1 MISLSRKLLITGVT
15 AAAAL
20 AITACTPPNENDSDV
35 KVDTATGVAAPTT
48 ETTARTT
55 DAEETTTEGTTT
67 AVAIADLPGYIDCVA
82 APTREP
88 QVISLN
94 CADNSDQLTA
104 IEWVSWD
111 EDGATGSGTRIVTTA
126 VGEQEVIEDV
136 DVELSAVTETSQGL
150 VFSQV
155 EVDGQVV
162 AL

>member
-1 MISLSRKLLITGVT
+1 MTSLSRKLLITGVT

-20 AITACTPPNENDSDV
+20 AITACTPPNENDSDA

-48 ETTARTT
+48 ETSARTT
-55 DAEETTTEGTTT
+55 TTAGTTT
-67 AVAIADLPGYIDCVA
+67 AIASAELPGYIDCVA

-88 QVISLN
+88 QMISLN

-111 EDGATGSGTRIVTTA
+111 EDGATGSGTRILTTT

>member
-1 MISLSRKLLITGVT
+1 MTSLSRKLQLTGVT

-20 AITACTPPNENDSDV
+20 AITACTPPNENDSDA

-48 ETTARTT
+48 ETSARTT
-55 DAEETTTEGTTT
+55 TTAGTTT
-67 AVAIADLPGYIDCVA
+67 AIASAELPGYIDCVA

-111 EDGATGSGTRIVTTA
+111 EDGATGSGTRILTTT

>member
-1 MISLSRKLLITGVT
+1 MTSLSRKLLITGVT

-20 AITACTPPNENDSDV
+20 AITACTPPNENDSDA

-48 ETTARTT
+48 ETSARTT
-55 DAEETTTEGTTT
+55 TTAGTTT
-67 AVAIADLPGYIDCVA
+67 AIASAELPGYIDCVA

-111 EDGATGSGTRIVTTA
+111 EDGATGTGTRIVTAT
-126 VGEQEVIEDV
+126 VGEEEVTEDV
-136 DVELSAVTETSQGL
+136 EVELSAVTETSQGL

>member
-1 MISLSRKLLITGVT
+1 MTSLSRKLLITGVT

-20 AITACTPPNENDSDV
+20 AITACTPPNENDSDA

-48 ETTARTT
+48 ETSARTT
-55 DAEETTTEGTTT
+55 TTAGTTT
-67 AVAIADLPGYIDCVA
+67 ATASAELPGYIDCVA

-111 EDGATGSGTRIVTTA
+111 EDGATGSGTRILTTT

>member
-1 MISLSRKLLITGVT
+1 MTSLSRKLLITGVT

-20 AITACTPPNENDSDV
+20 AITACTPPNENDSDA

-48 ETTARTT
+48 ETSARTT
-55 DAEETTTEGTTT
+55 TTAGTTT
-67 AVAIADLPGYIDCVA
+67 AIASAELPGYIDCVA

-111 EDGATGSGTRIVTTA
+111 EDGATGSGTRILTTT

>member
-1 MISLSRKLLITGVT
+1 MTSLSRKLLITGVT

-20 AITACTPPNENDSDV
+20 AITACTPPNQNDSDV

-55 DAEETTTEGTTT
+55 GAEGTTT
-67 AVAIADLPGYIDCVA
+67 AVAVADLPGYIDCVA

-111 EDGATGSGTRIVTTA
+111 EDGATGSGTRIITTT

>member
-1 MISLSRKLLITGVT
+1 MTSLSRKLLITGVT

-20 AITACTPPNENDSDV
+20 AITACTPPNENDSDA

-48 ETTARTT
+48 ETSARTT
-55 DAEETTTEGTTT
+55 TTAGTTT
-67 AVAIADLPGYIDCVA
+67 AIASAELPGYIDCVA

-111 EDGATGSGTRIVTTA
+111 EDGATGTGTRIVTAT
-126 VGEQEVIEDV
+126 VGEEEVIEDV

>member
-1 MISLSRKLLITGVT
+1 MTSLSRKLLITGVT

-20 AITACTPPNENDSDV
+20 AITACTPPNENDSDA

-48 ETTARTT
+48 ETSARTT
-55 DAEETTTEGTTT
+55 TTAGTTT
-67 AVAIADLPGYIDCVA
+67 AIASAELPGYIDCVA

-111 EDGATGSGTRIVTTA
+111 EDGATGTGTRIVTAT

>member
-1 MISLSRKLLITGVT
+1 MTSLSRKLLITGVT

-20 AITACTPPNENDSDV
+20 AITACAPTNENDSDA

-48 ETTARTT
+48 ETSARTT
-55 DAEETTTEGTTT
+55 TTAGTTT
-67 AVAIADLPGYIDCVA
+67 AIASAELPGYIDCVA

-111 EDGATGSGTRIVTTA
+111 EDGATGSGTRILTTT

>member
-1 MISLSRKLLITGVT
+1 MTSLSRKLLITGVT

-20 AITACTPPNENDSDV
+20 AITACTPPNENDSDA

-48 ETTARTT
+48 ETSARTT
-55 DAEETTTEGTTT
+55 TTAGTTT
-67 AVAIADLPGYIDCVA
+67 AIASAELPGYIDCVA

-88 QVISLN
+88 QVISLD

-111 EDGATGSGTRIVTTA
+111 EDGATGTGTRIVTAT
-126 VGEQEVIEDV
+126 VGDEEVIEDV

>member
-1 MISLSRKLLITGVT
+1 MTSLSRKLLITGVT

-20 AITACTPPNENDSDV
+20 AITACTPPNENDSDA
-35 KVDTATGVAAPTT
+35 KVDTATGVAAPTS
-48 ETTARTT
+48 ETSARTT
-55 DAEETTTEGTTT
+55 TTAATTT
-67 AVAIADLPGYIDCVA
+67 AVASADLPGYIDCVA
-82 APTREP
+82 APTQEP
-88 QVISLN
+88 EVISLN

-104 IEWVSWD
+104 IEWESWD
-111 EDGATGSGTRIVTTA
+111 EDGAAGTGTRITTTL

-136 DVELSAVTETSQGL
+136 DVELSVVTETSQGL

>member
-1 MISLSRKLLITGVT
+1 MTSLSRKLLITGVT

-20 AITACTPPNENDSDV
+20 AITACTPPNENDSDA

-48 ETTARTT
+48 ETSARTT
-55 DAEETTTEGTTT
+55 TTAGTTT
-67 AVAIADLPGYIDCVA
+67 AIASAELPGYIDCVA

-111 EDGATGSGTRIVTTA
+111 EDGATGTGTRIVTTT
-126 VGEQEVIEDV
+126 VGDEEVIEDV

>member
-1 MISLSRKLLITGVT
+1 MTSLSRKLLITGVT

-20 AITACTPPNENDSDV
+20 AITACTPPNENDSDA

-48 ETTARTT
+48 ETSARTT
-55 DAEETTTEGTTT
+55 PT
-67 AVAIADLPGYIDCVA
+67 AIASAELPGYIDCVA

-111 EDGATGSGTRIVTTA
+111 EDGATGTGTRIVTAT
-126 VGEQEVIEDV
+126 VGDEEVIEDV

>member
-1 MISLSRKLLITGVT
+1 MTSLSRKLLITGVT

-20 AITACTPPNENDSDV
+20 AITACTPPNENDSDA

-48 ETTARTT
+48 ETSARTT
-55 DAEETTTEGTTT
+55 TT
-67 AVAIADLPGYIDCVA
+67 AIASAELPGYIDCVA

-111 EDGATGSGTRIVTTA
+111 EDGATGTGTRIVTAT
-126 VGEQEVIEDV
+126 VGDEEVIEDV

>member
-1 MISLSRKLLITGVT
+1 MTSLSRKLLITGVT

-20 AITACTPPNENDSDV
+20 AITACTPPNENDSDA

-48 ETTARTT
+48 ETSARTT
-55 DAEETTTEGTTT
+55 TTVGTTT
-67 AVAIADLPGYIDCVA
+67 AIASAELPGYIDCVA

-111 EDGATGSGTRIVTTA
+111 EDGATGTGTRIVTAT
-126 VGEQEVIEDV
+126 VGDEEVIEDV

>member
-1 MISLSRKLLITGVT
+1 MTSLSRKLLITGVT

-20 AITACTPPNENDSDV
+20 AITACTPPNENDSDA

-48 ETTARTT
+48 ETSARTT
-55 DAEETTTEGTTT
+55 TTAGTTT
-67 AVAIADLPGYIDCVA
+67 AIASAELPGYIDCVA

-111 EDGATGSGTRIVTTA
+111 EDGATGTGTRIVTAT
-126 VGEQEVIEDV
+126 VGDEEVIEDV

>member
-1 MISLSRKLLITGVT
+1 MTSLSRKLLITGVT

-20 AITACTPPNENDSDV
+20 AITACTPPNENDSDA

-48 ETTARTT
+48 ETSARTT
-55 DAEETTTEGTTT
+55 TTAGTTT
-67 AVAIADLPGYIDCVA
+67 AIASAELPGYIDCVA

-111 EDGATGSGTRIVTTA
+111 EDGATGTGTRIITA
-126 VGEQEVIEDV
+126 TVGDEEVIEDV

>member
-1 MISLSRKLLITGVT
+1 MTSLSRKLLITGVT

-20 AITACTPPNENDSDV
+20 AITACTPPNENDSDA

-48 ETTARTT
+48 ETSARTT
-55 DAEETTTEGTTT
+55 TTAGTTT
-67 AVAIADLPGYIDCVA
+67 AIASAELPGYIDCVA

-111 EDGATGSGTRIVTTA
+111 EDGATGTGTRIVTAT
-126 VGEQEVIEDV
+126 VGDEEVIEDV

-155 EVDGQVV
+155 EVDGQVL

>member
-1 MISLSRKLLITGVT
+1 MTSLSRKLLITGVT

-20 AITACTPPNENDSDV
+20 AITACTPPNENDSDA

-48 ETTARTT
+48 ETSARTT
-55 DAEETTTEGTTT
+55 TTAGTTT
-67 AVAIADLPGYIDCVA
+67 AIASAELPCVA

-88 QVISLN
+88 QVISLT

-111 EDGATGSGTRIVTTA
+111 EDGATGTGTRIVTAT
-126 VGEQEVIEDV
+126 VGDEEVIEDV

>member
-1 MISLSRKLLITGVT
+1 MTSLSRKLLITGVT

-20 AITACTPPNENDSDV
+20 AITACTPPNENDSDA

-48 ETTARTT
+48 ETSARTT
-55 DAEETTTEGTTT
+55 TTAGTTT
-67 AVAIADLPGYIDCVA
+67 ATASAELPGYIDCVA

-111 EDGATGSGTRIVTTA
+111 EDGATGTGTRIVTAT
-126 VGEQEVIEDV
+126 VGEEEVIEDV

>member
-1 MISLSRKLLITGVT
+1 MTSLSRKLLITGVT

-20 AITACTPPNENDSDV
+20 AITACTPPNENDSDA

-48 ETTARTT
+48 ETSARTT
-55 DAEETTTEGTTT
+55 TTAGTTT
-67 AVAIADLPGYIDCVA
+67 AIASAELPGYIDCVA

-111 EDGATGSGTRIVTTA
+111 EYGATGSGTRILTTT
-126 VGEQEVIEDV
+126 VGEQ
-136 DVELSAVTETSQGL
+136 
-150 VFSQV
+150 
-155 EVDGQVV
+155 
-162 AL
+162 

>member
-1 MISLSRKLLITGVT
+1 MTSLSRKLLITGVT

-20 AITACTPPNENDSDV
+20 AITACTPPNENDSDA

-48 ETTARTT
+48 ETSARTT
-55 DAEETTTEGTTT
+55 TTAGTTT
-67 AVAIADLPGYIDCVA
+67 AIASAELPGYIDCVA

-88 QVISLN
+88 QMISLN

-111 EDGATGSGTRIVTTA
+111 EDGATGTGTRIVTAT
-126 VGEQEVIEDV
+126 VGDEEVIEDV